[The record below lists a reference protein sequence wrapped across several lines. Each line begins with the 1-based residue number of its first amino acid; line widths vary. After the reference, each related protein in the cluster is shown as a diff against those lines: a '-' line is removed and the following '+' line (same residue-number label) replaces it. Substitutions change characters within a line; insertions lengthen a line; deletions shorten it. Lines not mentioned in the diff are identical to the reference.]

1 MNYLCAFPLEVCNGV
16 LDGVLPFDIKSIY
29 RFSSKYSQTNEYS
42 QQIVRAM
49 LIAISFLFQGASL
62 DVVINC
68 LVGIESAEHRMQELV
83 GHINS
88 FLVGEHP
95 SSLKELCLKLLLII
109 CTGGKLRF

>member
-1 MNYLCAFPLEVCNGV
+1 MINSTFYIKNRTNTLGNTQENKVAVWPHHQFYCASHNFSYLSGLNF
-16 LDGVLPFDIKSIY
+16 F
-29 RFSSKYSQTNEYS
+29 QTT
-42 QQIVRAM
+42 
-49 LIAISFLFQGASL
+49 SL

-83 GHINS
+83 AHLNS

-109 CTGGKLRF
+109 CTGGTCNSKHFFTSI

>member
-1 MNYLCAFPLEVCNGV
+1 MF
-16 LDGVLPFDIKSIY
+16 F
-29 RFSSKYSQTNEYS
+29 QTT
-42 QQIVRAM
+42 
-49 LIAISFLFQGASL
+49 SL

-83 GHINS
+83 AHLNS

-109 CTGGKLRF
+109 CTGGTCTSKHFFNNL